1 MRKQLLLIIP
11 VFAAMIGM
19 IAIMGL
25 NSVNAQ
31 NMVPPESNMT
41 SMSNSTMGEDMTG
54 NMTNLSSQ
62 MTTNSS

>member
-31 NMVPPESNMT
+31 NMSTPESNMT